1 MAKQCNTMANK
12 YTAQKGGI
20 HPWPTQLTTCLPAH
34 TNTVMHSRLMKRWSA
49 FILSDTPPVFSQ
61 FFFFDS
67 IFHKKCKN
75 RKRSPVFHLACIIQS
90 AQLSNLRKQEKA
102 GTYLD
107 KGAIFCSPLSEC
119 TLIMA
124 CFSFYSS

>member
-49 FILSDTPPVFSQ
+49 FILSDTPPVFPNLSSLTQSSTRSVKTEKEVQ
-61 FFFFDS
+61 FF
-67 IFHKKCKN
+67 IW
-75 RKRSPVFHLACIIQS
+75 LA
-90 AQLSNLRKQEKA
+90 
-102 GTYLD
+102 
-107 KGAIFCSPLSEC
+107 
-119 TLIMA
+119 
-124 CFSFYSS
+124 